1 MLQYFKFALKLTTIS
16 LAGQHNWLW
25 CELHELWG
33 PWGTG
38 KANWTR
44 LCQILEGD
52 LWLWLCYKTWRF
64 LYSHG
69 GWHQQNSAGSK
80 SCGWILLEIWVQVVA
95 QCFVKK
101 IRHNSTFDHKQI
113 DLRVPRKPLFNF
125 WNNVDKYCSLL
136 NYIVCER

>member
-101 IRHNSTFDHKQI
+101 LDTTAILSINKLI
-113 DLRVPRKPLFNF
+113 YLFQENPYLIF
-125 WNNVDKYCSLL
+125 EIMLKNSLL